1 MMMAVFSPK
10 THGVAFED
18 PQVIRADLVENGN
31 VTAQDQDVTIFSNT
45 MMKWR
50 GECFITTGIF
60 TSFKCVTF
68 LQNTNTAFTYSLL
81 QIRRYVN

>member
-10 THGVAFED
+10 THGIAFEE

-31 VTAQDQDVTIFSNT
+31 VTAVDQDVTIFSNT

-50 GECFITTGIF
+50 GECFITTGNGLCYIIF
-60 TSFKCVTF
+60 CYQWWKKTVVLIKSPTF
-68 LQNTNTAFTYSLL
+68 
-81 QIRRYVN
+81 